1 MHAGVR
7 IWLALAALNG
17 LMAVAGGAFGAHAVP
32 DPQAKEWLR
41 TGAQY
46 QLVHAVAGLACYG
59 LLRLSIG
66 PANWAGWLFGF
77 GGLIFG
83 ASLYLLAIT
92 GARML
97 GAVTPIGGVL
107 LLAGWAVLLW
117 GVLAGMAAAGG
128 PPQP

>member
-1 MHAGVR
+1 MYAGLR

-17 LMAVAGGAFGAHAVP
+17 LMAVAAGAFGAHAVS

-46 QLVHAVAGLACYG
+46 QLAHAVAGLACYG

-66 PANWAGWLFGF
+66 PASWAGWLFAF
-77 GGLIFG
+77 GALIFG
-83 ASLYLLAIT
+83 GSLYLMALT

-107 LLAGWAVLLW
+107 LLAGWAVLIW
-117 GVLAGMAAAGG
+117 AALAGMAAQ
-128 PPQP
+128 PPQA